1 MWARAFMQPFL
12 IIYYAPLVILRSMVG
27 TSNSS
32 RKEQRLAHEQFME
45 GLKDAVKASEKL
57 NEGGYW
63 PVRIDD
69 DGNFE
74 VVPPPDP
81 DSLLKPINI
90 ADAIADSVELVAS
103 RKIADP
109 EAENIQ

>member
-1 MWARAFMQPFL
+1 ML
-12 IIYYAPLVILRSMVG
+12 TY
-27 TSNSS
+27 SS
-32 RKEQRLAHEQFME
+32 TC
-45 GLKDAVKASEKL
+45 S
-57 NEGGYW
+57 
-63 PVRIDD
+63 D